1 MPKKIIP
8 IDYTNRDFTSI
19 KEGLVEHAR
28 RYYPDTYKDFNEGSF
43 GSLMLDTV
51 SYIGD
56 IMSFYLDYQANESF
70 LDTSIELNNL
80 IKIGRQ
86 LGYKF
91 PAAHSS
97 FGTISVYLLVPANS
111 TGTAPD
117 MNYAPILKKGSLFSS
132 VEEGG
137 TFYLQ
142 DNVDFADPKNEIRVG
157 QVDDTTGVPTS
168 FAIKAYGEVVSGNII
183 DEFLTIGDYEK
194 FLKRRLEAD
203 LVTDIIEIVDSEGNE
218 YYEVDYLSQDVIY
231 RQITNR
237 NEDKDQV
244 ANILKPFRVPR
255 RFTVERDATG
265 TYLQFGASSQVEVDT
280 ENRVRPN
287 IADPSSVVLQRRGRL
302 YLNDSSLDPYKLI
315 ESDEFGVAPSNT
327 TLRVTMRVNDNV
339 SVNASVNSITDVI
352 FADFEFKDENALL
365 SSAVGVVRGSIEITN
380 EEQITGSVKL
390 PSTRELKARILGN
403 YATQNR
409 AVTMSDYKAMAY
421 SMPPSL
427 GAVRRVSIYRDA
439 DSLKRNLNMYV
450 LSDDVRGNFSEP
462 SSTLKQNIKTWL
474 LKNKMVNDTI
484 DILPAKVINLG
495 IKFEAVGRADV
506 PKFETLQ
513 KSIDSVI
520 AFFNRQK
527 ADIGEPF
534 FITDVYQVLKEVED
548 VVDVTNVNI
557 TLKTGGLYSDV
568 KFNIYENTSSD
579 GRYINIP
586 KNCVYEIKFPNQDI
600 KGIIK

>member
-1 MPKKIIP
+1 
-8 IDYTNRDFTSI
+8 
-19 KEGLVEHAR
+19 
-28 RYYPDTYKDFNEGSF
+28 
-43 GSLMLDTV
+43 
-51 SYIGD
+51 
-56 IMSFYLDYQANESF
+56 
-70 LDTSIELNNL
+70 
-80 IKIGRQ
+80 
-86 LGYKF
+86 
-91 PAAHSS
+91 
-97 FGTISVYLLVPANS
+97 
-111 TGTAPD
+111 
-117 MNYAPILKKGSLFSS
+117 
-132 VEEGG
+132 
-137 TFYLQ
+137 
-142 DNVDFADPKNEIRVG
+142 
-157 QVDDTTGVPTS
+157 
-168 FAIKAYGEVVSGNII
+168 
-183 DEFLTIGDYEK
+183 LTIGDYEK